1 MISMTLPGKGAMSI
15 FSGPPKMDLPPPP
28 PPAPTR
34 EDPEVLAAKK
44 KLRESEARRKGR
56 ASTILAAKEDA
67 LGEAPVVR
75 PEAGSATLG

>member
-1 MISMTLPGKGAMSI
+1 MISMTLPGKSVMSI
-15 FSGPPKMDLPPPP
+15 FSGPPKMDLPPAPP
-28 PPAPTR
+28 PPPTR

-56 ASTILAAKEDA
+56 ASNVMAPREDA
-67 LGEAPVVR
+67 LGEASITR